1 MKTLGR
7 ERGSAT
13 VLGLGALLLLIT
25 LLVALL
31 ALGAALHASLRARA
45 AADAAALAGAAV
57 LLEGGDT
64 DAACEAAHSLARA
77 NGGEIEVC
85 ASSPGGETVTAVLR
99 IEVLVPVPVLD
110 GTHARA
116 VARAGAVPVRAG

>member
-1 MKTLGR
+1 MKVPGR

-13 VLGLGALLLLIT
+13 VLGLGALLLLVT

-57 LLEGGDT
+57 LLEGGDL

-77 NGGEIEVC
+77 NRGEVGAC
-85 ASSPGGETVTAVLR
+85 APSAGGETVTGVLR
-99 IEVLVPVPVLD
+99 VEVLVPVPVLD

-116 VARAGAVPVRAG
+116 VARAGAVPVRPG